1 MGGVVRRLSEGTESG
16 FKVSMK
22 RGLVIPRCLG
32 ERNSM
37 SKKVVSKS
45 LAWES
50 IRTFPVAKGR
60 QPSPDS
66 LKPKSSWFAELDD

>member
-1 MGGVVRRLSEGTESG
+1 
-16 FKVSMK
+16 
-22 RGLVIPRCLG
+22 
-32 ERNSM
+32 M

-60 QPSPDS
+60 QPSPNS